1 MTMLFS
7 RIALVAAV
15 LALPG
20 SAAAQDFP
28 TRPIRIVV
36 TPPAGGGVDV
46 VTRAIAAKLQ
56 ERWGQPVTVENRTGG
71 GGNIGAAH
79 AASSPPDGY
88 TLLATP
94 PSVVT
99 VNAELYK
106 GLSYSPA
113 DLSPV
118 AIMALSPNV
127 LAVRQSLPART
138 VAELV
143 AYAKANPGK
152 LNYAS
157 QGSATTSHL
166 TAEYFARLTDT
177 QLSHVPYRGTAPALN
192 DLAGGH
198 VDVMFVDVGSALP
211 LHQSGQVRIIAAASA
226 QRIPV
231 LPDLPTV
238 MEQGI
243 AGFQSSTWYAL
254 TAPPKTPEAITRK
267 LNAAIEEIVQTPELK
282 TFYRKL
288 DLHAQLGGIDAMAAF
303 TRDETRR
310 WSEVIRAAKIT
321 AD

>member
-1 MTMLFS
+1 MRGLRST
-7 RIALVAAV
+7 LVAVA
-15 LALPG
+15 LAIAG
-20 SAAAQDFP
+20 TAQAQDYP

-36 TPPAGGGVDV
+36 TPPAGGGVVV

-79 AASSPPDGY
+79 VASSPPDGY

-106 GLSYSPA
+106 TLTYVPA
-113 DLSPV
+113 QLAPV

-127 LAVRQSLPART
+127 LAVRQGLPART

-143 AYAKANPGK
+143 AHAKANPGK

-166 TAEYFARLTDT
+166 TAEYFARLTGT

-198 VDVMFVDVGSALP
+198 VDLMFVDVGSALP
-211 LHQSGQVRIIAAASA
+211 LHQGGQVRIIAAASA

-231 LPDLPTV
+231 LPDLPTIA
-238 MEQGI
+238 EQGI

-267 LNAAIEEIVQTPELK
+267 LNAAIEEIVQSPELRA
-282 TFYRKL
+282 FYKKL
-288 DLHAQLGGIDAMAAF
+288 DLQAQTGGLDAMAAF
-303 TRDETRR
+303 MRDETRR

-321 AD
+321 AE